1 MVPPRAPDN
10 TNTNTTTTATENANH
25 DTINDDKP
33 NDATAHPRP
42 RRESSSQHSEN
53 SQTAADFIRD
63 QMQLEA
69 DAREAMPYVCL
80 SLCLSLC
87 LYMSS

>member
-1 MVPPRAPDN
+1 MDPPRAPDTTAVPGADASETPTH
-10 TNTNTTTTATENANH
+10 TNTNANANA
-25 DTINDDKP
+25 
-33 NDATAHPRP
+33 DAGPRP
-42 RRESSSQHSEN
+42 RRESSSQHSET

-80 SLCLSLC
+80 QPV
-87 LYMSS
+87 

>member
-1 MVPPRAPDN
+1 MDPPRAPDTTAVPDASEAPTHTN
-10 TNTNTTTTATENANH
+10 TNTNTTNA
-25 DTINDDKP
+25 
-33 NDATAHPRP
+33 DADSRP
-42 RRESSSQHSEN
+42 RRESSSQHSET

-80 SLCLSLC
+80 QPV
-87 LYMSS
+87 